1 MFNQFAKRNGE
12 VDLTT
17 RVEVHEHGTNASPA
31 AVVEVLLAKIIAW
44 QFRVYGRRVLGIP
57 YTIWLLTTWATKWI
71 AWHLNHPPRPKPRQ
85 QHSRYS
91 PEQAAVG
98 RTKGNATKAANADRN
113 ASLAKAALSRGETRQ
128 TVADS
133 LGVSINTVD
142 NYKKRDTAW
151 VERLAALS
159 IPQYGTNRTGTLQSD
174 RNVPVKTTAIP
185 TQPAESAPTEPQRWR
200 IPNTRAANHGLSSW
214 LLL

>member
-12 VDLTT
+12 VDL
-17 RVEVHEHGTNASPA
+17 ECHAEIHEHGTNASAA

-57 YTIWLLTTWATKWI
+57 FTIWLLTTWATKWI
-71 AWHLNHPPRPKPRQ
+71 AWHLDHPPRPNPRQ

-91 PEQAAVG
+91 REQAAVG
-98 RTKGNATKAANADRN
+98 RTKGNATQSSNADRN
-113 ASLAKAALSRGETRQ
+113 AALAKLALERGEKRQ

-133 LGVSINTVD
+133 LGVSIRTID
-142 NYKKRDTAW
+142 NYSKRDTAW
-151 VERLAALS
+151 VERLAAHS
-159 IPQYGTNRTGTLQSD
+159 ILQSGKDRTGTLQSD

-185 TQPAESAPTEPQRWR
+185 PQSAESAPTEPQRWR
-200 IPNTRAANHGLSSW
+200 IPNTRAANHGLSEW